1 HGRLPDQSGGSLQDQ
16 GRRGGVD
23 GHRYARPLPGK
34 LPGSAARQRSVHARG
49 LHGFSTAGS
58 RAAKRLP
65 WGGDDRRI
73 ARQEPQGE
81 SRNLVMNTKSNNLGF
96 ARIATACPKLR
107 VADCKFNAAEH
118 VKLLAEAESKGVS
131 VLVFPELSLTGYTCG
146 DLFQQEALL
155 DGAVEALHT
164 VLKATTDVV
173 HGLAFVGLP
182 LVVHGPLF
190 NCAAV
195 LCNGRILGLVPKSF
209 PPTYKEFYESRW
221 FRPAA
226 SAHSQWIDLL
236 GRQVA
241 FGSDLL

>member
-1 HGRLPDQSGGSLQDQ
+1 
-16 GRRGGVD
+16 
-23 GHRYARPLPGK
+23 
-34 LPGSAARQRSVHARG
+34 
-49 LHGFSTAGS
+49 
-58 RAAKRLP
+58 
-65 WGGDDRRI
+65 
-73 ARQEPQGE
+73 
-81 SRNLVMNTKSNNLGF
+81 KSNNLGF

-155 DGAVEALHT
+155 DGAVEALDT
-164 VLKATTDVV
+164 VLKATTDVF

-182 LVVHGPLF
+182 LVVDGQLF

-241 FGSDLL
+241 FGSDLLFQSSEIADLIVGVEICEDLWVPIPPSSFQALMGATVLVNLSASN